1 MIGIEMMC
9 YVILLL
15 KKCDV
20 TGLGAYTIMSVG
32 LHLHMDVLI
41 VAVLYL
47 DIE

>member
-15 KKCDV
+15 KNYAV
-20 TGLGAYTIMSVG
+20 AGLGVYTIMSVG